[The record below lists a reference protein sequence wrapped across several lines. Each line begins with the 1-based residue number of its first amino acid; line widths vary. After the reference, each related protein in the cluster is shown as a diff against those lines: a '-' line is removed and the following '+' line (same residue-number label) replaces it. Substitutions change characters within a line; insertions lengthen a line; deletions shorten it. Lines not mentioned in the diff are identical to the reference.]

1 MADGDQL
8 WSVPKLEYDLLRRNA
23 STNVRKTDFIER
35 YILHRKPK
43 HTIYVRYFPILLYLL
58 NVQVAPTEKK
68 TSLKL
73 WWRISLN
80 VLSWQDSETRPGEF
94 VIFML
99 SIIIEK
105 EDFEVNCLYKT
116 RWDSYP
122 GIGEE
127 KKSFLLKKLTQLFTH
142 LFFLLNIQKQHTE
155 SIIYMSSFRM
165 WKNGTYFQ

>member
-1 MADGDQL
+1 
-8 WSVPKLEYDLLRRNA
+8 
-23 STNVRKTDFIER
+23 
-35 YILHRKPK
+35 
-43 HTIYVRYFPILLYLL
+43 
-58 NVQVAPTEKK
+58 
-68 TSLKL
+68 
-73 WWRISLN
+73 
-80 VLSWQDSETRPGEF
+80 
-94 VIFML
+94 ML

-116 RWDSYP
+116 RCDSYP

-165 WKNGTYFQ
+165 